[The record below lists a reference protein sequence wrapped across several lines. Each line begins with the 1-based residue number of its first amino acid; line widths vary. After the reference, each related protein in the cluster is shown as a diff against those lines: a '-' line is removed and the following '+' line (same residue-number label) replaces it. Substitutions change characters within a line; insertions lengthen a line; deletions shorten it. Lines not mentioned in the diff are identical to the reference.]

1 MLKDIQ
7 VTPGYTIEKDC
18 SRGQMTLLNLSWGT
32 NCSIC
37 RVERMDWMELRMIA
51 VVF

>member
-1 MLKDIQ
+1 MRKDAL
-7 VTPGYTIEKDC
+7 G
-18 SRGQMTLLNLSWGT
+18 GGWFLLNSSWGT
-32 NCSIC
+32 DCSIC